1 MLNSQDFREVEK
13 RKSEFAFDLSQQNK
27 SVDKAALDD
36 IPQNMNQS
44 ERVSSFIRLSK
55 VDEAEDEISLGAKI
69 IDIRKYKDE
78 RMRVGL
84 SVFNE
89 ENEVKEPQFKSKLSQ
104 GNDDKFQFTKYD
116 KEDTHRMARVKEE
129 LSGYYK
135 LLKEESEFQSDD
147 EKVKEEAQAR
157 FARSKLVLLQQGY
170 PSGR

>member
-1 MLNSQDFREVEK
+1 
-13 RKSEFAFDLSQQNK
+13 
-27 SVDKAALDD
+27 
-36 IPQNMNQS
+36 MNQS

-69 IDIRKYKDE
+69 IGIRKYKDE
-78 RMRVGL
+78 RMRVGM

-129 LSGYYK
+129 LRQDLPGLSWW
-135 LLKEESEFQSDD
+135 LFRE
-147 EKVKEEAQAR
+147 
-157 FARSKLVLLQQGY
+157 
-170 PSGR
+170 